1 MWAEGELP
9 QRGKSGRPGASA
21 STQGKPFAG
30 SHKSRPFTVR
40 MLFRIYLQIRPRRV
54 YLHSY
59 GSRLTTGRHKPVD
72 FG

>member
-54 YLHSY
+54 
-59 GSRLTTGRHKPVD
+59 
-72 FG
+72 